1 MYSSLEISWCSVTL
15 NQLGVSLT
23 RTPHLAPRCVPVTAK
38 NAVAPLFFFPFTV
51 RIPIQVLGARGY
63 ACACQVTTI
72 AYRAPEM
79 LLGAPT
85 YTGVVDVWSIRCIF
99 AEMVRGKDLFGG
111 HSEMEVLKEILRYHE
126 FCED

>member
-1 MYSSLEISWCSVTL
+1 MLSDFGSARGFINANTTL
-15 NQLGVSLT
+15 S
-23 RTPHLAPRCVPVTAK
+23 PRCVPVTAK

-111 HSEMEVLKEILRYHE
+111 HSEMEVLKEIFRYHE